1 MDSTAR
7 RTAIAAHPAR
17 FVVSVFAAAIAV
29 GSGLL
34 LLPWSTA
41 DGRSTDPL
49 TALFTAT
56 SAVCV
61 TGLSVVD
68 TGTHFTGFGQGVV
81 LVLMQLGG
89 LGVMTIAS
97 LIAMLVSRRLGLRMT
112 LIASRERSTLSL
124 GDFRRVLQGVGL
136 VTLSIELLVAAV
148 LAIRFRTAYAY
159 GWGEALWHG
168 TFHSVAAFNNAG
180 FALYPDSLTRFDTDV
195 LVTGSIAVA
204 IVIGGLGFPVLVD
217 LYEHRRDRRWQRLAL
232 HSRIT
237 LVTTVTLLVVGF
249 VAIAA
254 SEWANPAT
262 LGEQSTAGKLW
273 LATFGS
279 ITPRTAGFNTFD
291 VGSMT
296 DEGLLATMVLMFVGA
311 GSAGTSGGIKVG
323 TAAVLAL
330 VVWSQVRGSSD
341 VTAFRRRISERVTR
355 EATTVVLLGFGAVM
369 TTTVVLLGASST
381 TTLESALF
389 EAISAFGTVGLSMG
403 ITADLPGVGQLV
415 LVATMLIG
423 RLGPV
428 TLGMALVLKRRD
440 ARVRYPEEAPLIG

>member
-1 MDSTAR
+1 LGLR
-7 RTAIAAHPAR
+7 RSEIAEHPAR
-17 FVVSVFAAAIAV
+17 FVVAVFSAAI
-29 GSGLL
+29 GLGTLLL
-34 LLPWSTA
+34 LLPWSTV

-49 TALFTAT
+49 TALFTST

-68 TGTHFTGFGQGVV
+68 PGTHFSGFGQGVI

-89 LGVMTIAS
+89 LGFMTIAS

-124 GDFRRVLQGVGL
+124 GDFRRVLQGVAF
-136 VTLSIELLVAAV
+136 VTVSIELAVAVV
-148 LAIRFRTAYAY
+148 LAVRFWATYEY
-159 GWGEALWHG
+159 GALQAVWHG

-180 FALYPDSLTRFDTDV
+180 FALYPDSLTRFATDGI
-195 LVTGSIAVA
+195 VTGSIAFA

-217 LYEHRRDRRWQRLAL
+217 LYAHRRDRRWRTLAL

-237 LVTTVTLLVVGF
+237 LVTSAWLLALGT

-254 SEWANPAT
+254 AEWANPAT
-262 LGEQSTAGKLW
+262 LGDRGPVAKVWMSL
-273 LATFGS
+273 FGS
-279 ITPRTAGFNTFD
+279 ITPRTAGFNTID
-291 VGSMT
+291 VGAMT

-330 VVWSQVRGSSD
+330 VVWSQVRGASD
-341 VTAFRRRISERVTR
+341 VVVYRRRISERVAR

-369 TTTVVLLGASST
+369 VTTIVLLGTSST
-381 TTLESALF
+381 TTLSASLF
-389 EAISAFGTVGLSMG
+389 EAISAFGTVGLSTG
-403 ITADLPGVGQLV
+403 ITPDLPGLGQLV

-428 TLGMALVLKRRD
+428 TLGMALVLKRRE
-440 ARVRYPEEAPLIG
+440 ARIRYPEEAPLIG